1 MSSGKIANL
10 TKTYPALPESPG
22 GILKRKSRK
31 LLLEKSTK
39 LTEEEPSDKTNVE
52 NSSSNSNNGSGG
64 RVKKRR
70 SECDNDNLDDSQLE
84 DRAAM
89 SKRIRFNPVDSY
101 GQAIEDTAKFSS
113 EEDD

>member
-10 TKTYPALPESPG
+10 TKIYPALPESPG

-64 RVKKRR
+64 GVKRRR